1 MLSFHRMLLKHP
13 FSYYYE
19 NLNLNAFRMLS
30 QGRESNPRSLLSKQ
44 SLRRCKLASLSL
56 CICGWWRYPPFKG
69 HAHRSGLYS
78 IVSTCQRSWRLHG
91 RHPCSF
97 VYPLWRFG
105 APIVAGKDGVE
116 PSLTAKSYMP
126 VAPLYWSF
134 SPLLFVKGSGLSQ
147 LATW

>member
-1 MLSFHRMLLKHP
+1 MLLKHP

-30 QGRESNPRSLLSKQ
+30 QGRESNPHSLLSKQ

-56 CICGWWRYPPFKG
+56 CICGCWRYPSFKG

-105 APIVAGKDGVE
+105 APIVVGNRGLE
-116 PSLTAKSYMP
+116 PLSLRVMP
-126 VAPLYWSF
+126 ASPASLITDAACCYHSQCHFITGFLPL
-134 SPLLFVKGSGLSQ
+134 VVCKR
-147 LATW
+147 